1 MIANLSYQANVAIL
15 TLNRPEAMNALNG
28 EMIQRIGE
36 LIDEV
41 HKSEAK
47 ALIVVGAGEKAF
59 CAGADVKGILGK
71 DLAQQKEFARKG
83 QHVFAQLDQ
92 LSIPSI
98 AVISGVAFGG
108 GLELA
113 MACTFRVATS
123 KARMGL
129 PEIKLGLIPG
139 YGGTQRLP
147 RLIGAARALEI
158 ISTGRVVGAEEAERI
173 GLVNRVVDSGD
184 PVEVGINFSNEIGIP
199 LPASFA
205 MARKAVAMS
214 LDSTLL
220 DGLEIEAGLFAA
232 STHSKDAQEGITAF
246 LEKRKPVFVGQ

>member
-173 GLVNRVVDSGD
+173 G
-184 PVEVGINFSNEIGIP
+184 
-199 LPASFA
+199 
-205 MARKAVAMS
+205 
-214 LDSTLL
+214 
-220 DGLEIEAGLFAA
+220 
-232 STHSKDAQEGITAF
+232 
-246 LEKRKPVFVGQ
+246 